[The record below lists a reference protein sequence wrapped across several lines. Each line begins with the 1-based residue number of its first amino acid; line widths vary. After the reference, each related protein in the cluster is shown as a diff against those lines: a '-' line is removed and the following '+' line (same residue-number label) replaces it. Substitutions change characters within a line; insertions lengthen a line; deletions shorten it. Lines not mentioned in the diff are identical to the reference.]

1 MANSMILNPG
11 NAHAFPANQVD
22 GACYILNPGGG
33 SGPFTVA
40 LDNHSNMTLLFFP
53 GTPFQVVEFVNNQTL
68 NLTNSTNQPL
78 IIVW

>member
-11 NAHAFPANQVD
+11 THFAFPANQVN

-33 SGPFTVA
+33 SGPFIVT
-40 LDNHSNMTLLFFP
+40 LDNNSNITFLFFN
-53 GTPFQVVEFVNNQTL
+53 GTPFQVVEFVNNRTL
-68 NLTNSTNQPL
+68 VLNNTTNQPM